1 MLLYLYRLPFH
12 TDGRFIFSSN
22 QKTPNEFWSALL
34 VNKFL
39 IPFLKKRFGLRIYM
53 Q

>member
-12 TDGRFIFSSN
+12 TDGRIIFSSN

-39 IPFLKKRFGLRIYM
+39 IIFLRKKGLVWE
-53 Q
+53 